1 MEINFSGDTLEV
13 TEGLK
18 LLGDKLSLQLTT
30 EGYPIKV
37 IKRVG
42 NLKVTKHTSYGEIYY
57 QEKTHFFR
65 GVGLFLENIKTQ
77 EEFAIEEIVQF
88 DTGGAMLDS
97 SRNAVIA
104 VDTIK
109 ELLRDMSVM
118 GLNLLMMYTE
128 DTYEVDEYPYFGYMR
143 GRYTKNEIR
152 ELDQYAIK
160 LGIEMVPCIQ
170 TLGHLREAL
179 KWEYAN
185 ELRDTED
192 ILLIDEPKTYAF
204 LKNLIK
210 SATEPYTSKRIHIGM
225 DEAHDLG
232 LGRYLE
238 LNGYKNRFELMNS
251 HLQQVVKIT
260 ESFGLKAML
269 WSDMYFKLGSKTNE
283 YTDINAEFPEKIIS
297 EIPDVQMVYW
307 DYYHTDENIYTGMM
321 KKHSEL
327 GRNQIFAGGIWT
339 WNGLAPNYGKTWA
352 TTTAGLMAAKKNGVK
367 EVFATM
373 WGDNGAETPILTAL
387 PGLQLYAEHMY
398 HKIVDE
404 ASLAKRFNFCTGFN
418 IEDFLLLQKLDETTG
433 VSSGNIMTSQTS
445 KILLWQ
451 DILMGLFDENI
462 KGLDLNQYYSDL
474 VPILEKI
481 KKNNLSLEF
490 LFDFYKNLAQV
501 LSIKSEVGVQLKI
514 AYDAS
519 DRLKMQEIIK
529 DLHLLSE
536 KIDFL
541 RKSHRTLWFSIN
553 KPFGWEILDI
563 RYGGLLTRNET
574 TIFRLTQWINHDIE
588 LIEELREKR
597 LPFKGPYGN
606 PEGSLGNSMYHR
618 IVTSSAFSS

>member
-1 MEINFSGDTLEV
+1 MKIYFTGDTQEV
-13 TEGLK
+13 MEGLE
-18 LLGDKLSLQLTT
+18 LLSDKLAIQLTI
-30 EGYPIKV
+30 EGYPIR
-37 IKRVG
+37 IRQRMG
-42 NLKVTKHTSYGEIYY
+42 NLKVMNQNNKGEIHY
-57 QEKTHFFR
+57 QEKSHFFR
-65 GVGLFLENIKTQ
+65 GLGLFLEAIESQ
-77 EEFAIEEIVQF
+77 EEFAIEEILQF

-97 SRNAVIA
+97 SRNAVLA
-104 VDTIK
+104 VEGIK

-143 GRYTKNEIR
+143 GRYTKDEIR
-152 ELDQYAIK
+152 ELDQYASK

-192 ILLIDEPKTYAF
+192 ILLIDEPKTYEF
-204 LKNLIK
+204 LRNLIK
-210 SATEPYTSKRIHIGM
+210 SATEPYTSNRIHIGM

-238 LNGYKNRFELMNS
+238 LNEYKNRFELMNS
-251 HLQQVVKIT
+251 HLQQVVNIT
-260 ESFGLKAML
+260 ESFGLQAML

-283 YTDINAEFPEKIIS
+283 YTDINAEFPEEIIAG
-297 EIPDVQMVYW
+297 IPNVQMVYW
-307 DYYHTDENIYTGMM
+307 DYYHTEEATYTGMM

-327 GRNQIFAGGIWT
+327 GENQIFAGGIWT

-352 TTTAGLMAAKKNGVK
+352 TTKAGLTAAKKSGVK

-373 WGDNGAETPILTAL
+373 WGDNGAETPVLTAL

-398 HKIVDE
+398 HKDVEE
-404 ASLAKRFNFCTGFN
+404 ADVARRFNFCTGSN
-418 IEDFLLLQKLDETTG
+418 IDDFLILQNLDETTG
-433 VSSGNIMTSQTS
+433 VSPHNIMTSQTS

-451 DILMGLFDENI
+451 DSLIGLFDENI
-462 KGLDLNQYYSDL
+462 NGLDLNQHYADL
-474 VPILEKI
+474 VPRLEQA
-481 KKNNLSLEF
+481 KKNNPSLDLLFEF
-490 LFDFYKNLAQV
+490 YENLARV
-501 LSIKSEVGVQLKI
+501 LSIKAELGIQLKA
-514 AYDAS
+514 AYDAA
-519 DRLKMQEIIK
+519 DRFKMQELV
-529 DLHLLSE
+529 DVALVLSG
-536 KIDFL
+536 KIDVL
-541 RKSHRTLWFSIN
+541 RKSHRELWFSIN

-563 RYGGLLTRNET
+563 RYGGVLLRNET
-574 TIFRLTQWINHDIE
+574 TIYRLTQWINHEIV
-588 LIEELREKR
+588 LIEELEEKR